1 MVNPYP
7 VPIRDSTSNAMY
19 NQESAM
25 TPRRLAQWALSLML
39 ASAILQ
45 GCREPGSDPTS
56 PTPHFKRGGGANKDR
71 SVLVTITG
79 GLVTGPNLT
88 VVAEDNGRRTLID
101 DIGGADLQLTLTQ
114 AAAIDEITNPANP
127 ICEFRGADGSLA
139 DKQATIASLMGPR
152 LRGSVA
158 VNKRDHRGS
167 VGYNSTESGGP
178 WLTLGINTQTGQI
191 EDRAAI
197 DFLGTDPDDP
207 TALRKYRFVAGTGIW
222 RTFVD
227 GTGFDLICT
236 NQDEFVVVV
245 DPNVP

>member
-1 MVNPYP
+1 
-7 VPIRDSTSNAMY
+7 
-19 NQESAM
+19 M
-25 TPRRLAQWALSLML
+25 TTRRLAPWALSLML
-39 ASAILQ
+39 ASAFLQ
-45 GCREPGSDPTS
+45 GCGEPGSDPTS
-56 PTPHFKRGGGANKDR
+56 PTPQLKPGGGGNKGGENKNR
-71 SVLVTITG
+71 PVLVTITG

-88 VVAEDNGRRTLID
+88 VVNEDNGRRTLIG

-114 AAAIDEITNPANP
+114 AAAIDELTNPANP
-127 ICEFRGADGSLA
+127 ICEFRTADGVPVEDKPLA
-139 DKQATIASLMGPR
+139 DKQATIASFIGPR

-158 VNKRDHRGS
+158 VNKRDNRGS

-178 WLTLGINTQTGQI
+178 WLTLGINTQTGQS

-197 DFLGTDPDDP
+197 DYLGTDPDDP
-207 TALRKYRFVAGTGIW
+207 TALRKYKFVAGTGIW